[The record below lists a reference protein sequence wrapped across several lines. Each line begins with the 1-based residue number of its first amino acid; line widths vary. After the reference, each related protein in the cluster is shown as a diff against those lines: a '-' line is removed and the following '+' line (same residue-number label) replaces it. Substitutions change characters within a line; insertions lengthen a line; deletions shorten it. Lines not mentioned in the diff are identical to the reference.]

1 MDKKIHVAILYG
13 GKSTEHQI
21 SLLSAENIFKSLD
34 KDKYQPVMIAIDQE
48 GVWYYQGSEMKLS
61 DSGNAHD
68 IALKDL
74 NQTCTLSVITND
86 HCLLERKTG
95 KTLAKI
101 DVLFPV
107 LHGGAGED
115 GSIQGL
121 ARLANLP
128 CVGPDVL
135 GSSMGMDKDIMK
147 RLLRD
152 AGIGNAHFITLR
164 KSVDEIP
171 SYEAISQKLGPEL
184 FVKPANLGSSVGI
197 TFVKNKESYQKAIP
211 TAFEFDAKVVI
222 ESRVIGREIE
232 VAVLGN
238 NHPKASIVGEVIP
251 KDGFYSYEGKYL
263 SDDGAAL
270 MIPADLDEVTSD
282 RVRKFAVDVYVQLE
296 CFGLSRIDMFLQE
309 NGDLFVNEINTI
321 PGFTGISM
329 YPTLWKETGIENEDL
344 VDQLISLAI
353 ERHQTFD
360 ALKKRM

>member
-34 KDKYQPVMIAIDQE
+34 KDKYQAVMIAIDQD
-48 GVWYYQGSEMKLS
+48 GVWYYHGSEIKVNNP
-61 DSGNAHD
+61 GNAHQ
-68 IALKDL
+68 IALEDL
-74 NQTCTLSVITND
+74 SCPCTLSVITND
-86 HCLLERKTG
+86 HCLLERATG

-152 AGIGNAHFITLR
+152 ANIGNANFVTLR
-164 KSVDEIP
+164 KSVGDIP
-171 SYEAISQKLGPEL
+171 TYEEISQQLGPEL

-197 TFVKNKESYQKAIP
+197 TFVKDEASYQKAIP
-211 TAFEFDAKVVI
+211 FAFEFDDKVLI

-238 NHPKASIVGEVIP
+238 ENPKASIVGEVVP

-263 SDDGAAL
+263 SDDGALL
-270 MIPADLDEVTSD
+270 MIPAELDEASSD
-282 RVRKFAVDVYVQLE
+282 RIRKFAVEVYIQLE
-296 CFGLSRIDMFLQE
+296 CFGLSRVDMFLQE
-309 NGDLFVNEINTI
+309 NGELFVNEINTI

-329 YPTLWKETGIENEDL
+329 YPTLWKETGIQNDDL
-344 VDQLISLAI
+344 VDQLINLAI
-353 ERHQTFD
+353 ERHQAFD
-360 ALKKRM
+360 SLKKRM